1 MKLVLQPLSLLL
13 SLLLSLWLSLPTQAQ
28 TTGQNSLEKKAAT
41 GSTKESFTLGTSQI
55 IGRTAAGVVSGFT
68 LGTGLSLSGSTL
80 NATASSAWGDLTGV
94 PSAITTLSSATAAGL
109 ALMDDANAAAQRTTL
124 GLAIGTNVQAFDSDL
139 TTWAGV
145 TPGAGIA
152 TFLTTPSSANL
163 RATVTDETGSGSLV
177 FATSPTLTT
186 PVAEYYNGLSG
197 ADGSSGGYLRLTGG
211 SGGAGTSG
219 AGGIDLRGGSF
230 SGVQGCFITANGGSA
245 TGTSAGSIYT
255 HGGVAA
261 GASGGIIY
269 TYGQTLPG
277 GAINTSDGGGS
288 IDTRGTGSIQFG
300 STGTRTTLN
309 GAASSN
315 WTLTLPTGPGSDGQ
329 VLQTNGSGTTS
340 WATVSSGLTIG
351 TTAITGGTSGRVLM
365 SGATVSEQATTG
377 TGDIVMASSPTLVT
391 PALGTPSSVN
401 LTNATALPASGVVGT
416 AITEAGSA
424 AHDRILCANQQYQY
438 SWTGSSLA
446 TTGTGSS
453 NSFGYCRD
461 IFTGATASS
470 TSRISMFPGVPY
482 NGLEQ
487 GNQTG
492 GRFLPWN
499 KRVTVSFSIVSQ
511 STSTNGTMWFRLGE
525 TNASTDMA
533 ARGIGVKV
541 TNKTVILEVH
551 NGTTRATSAT
561 IATISGDYL
570 QQHFLLQS
578 DGSGNVSVWLNGAFV
593 LTLAGGPTTA
603 GANVTTIVAA
613 VANNAD
619 ASQNQWTFM
628 PVLVRVAP

>member
-1 MKLVLQPLSLLL
+1 MTFDFKKGPKGD
-13 SLLLSLWLSLPTQAQ
+13 
-28 TTGQNSLEKKAAT
+28 TGETGAT
-41 GSTKESFTLGTSQI
+41 GEPG
-55 IGRTAAGVVSGFT
+55 A
-68 LGTGLSLSGSTL
+68 
-80 NATASSAWGDLTGV
+80 SAWGSITGTLAAQTDLATALGLRLLASNNLSDLT
-94 PSAITTLSSATAAGL
+94 SASTARTNLGLGSLATQNGTISDYLTIATAASTYQPLDSQLTTIAAL
-109 ALMDDANAAAQRTTL
+109 A
-124 GLAIGTNVQAFDSDL
+124 DSD
-139 TTWAGV
+139 GV
-145 TPGAGIA
+145 
-152 TFLTTPSSANL
+152 LAN
-163 RATVTDETGSGSLV
+163 
-177 FATSPTLTT
+177 
-186 PVAEYYNGLSG
+186 
-197 ADGSSGGYLRLTGG
+197 
-211 SGGAGTSG
+211 
-219 AGGIDLRGGSF
+219 
-230 SGVQGCFITANGGSA
+230 
-245 TGTSAGSIYT
+245 
-255 HGGVAA
+255 
-261 GASGGIIY
+261 
-269 TYGQTLPG
+269 
-277 GAINTSDGGGS
+277 
-288 IDTRGTGSIQFG
+288 
-300 STGTRTTLN
+300 
-309 GAASSN
+309 
-315 WTLTLPTGPGSDGQ
+315 
-329 VLQTNGSGTTS
+329 NGSGTFSYVGRTTS
-340 WATVSSGLTIG
+340 GESNKIPVLNGAGVLFASQFSTTFSSSLLTEAGLYLASGGGQGLLATAVLGANRTWTLPNVTGTLITTGDTGTIAAAMLASGSVTMAKIAQASATTGQAIVWSGSAWAPATVGVTDG
-351 TTAITGGTSGRVLM
+351 NKGDITVSA
-365 SGATVSEQATTG
+365 SGATWAINAG
-377 TGDIVMASSPTLVT
+377 AVT
-391 PALGTPSSVN
+391 DADLAGSITPSKIS
-401 LTNATALPASGVVGT
+401 GT

-453 NSFGYCRD
+453 NLFGYCRD

-482 NGLEQ
+482 NGLEE
-487 GNQTG
+487 GNQSG

-499 KRVTVSFSIVSQ
+499 KRVTVSFSIVSS

-603 GANVTTIVAA
+603 VNGVTTIVAA

-619 ASQNQWTFM
+619 AAQNQWTFM